1 MVLTSPLPMET
12 SPVMR
17 LHVIFKYI
25 RMVAL
30 TACMALSTNQSTAAT
45 PGNLAEV
52 AVKAGNF
59 KSLVKALEA
68 SELVDALTRDTS
80 YTVFAPT
87 DDAFGKLPESLL
99 ASLFQPENKE
109 MLKTILLYHVVP
121 GTLGSK
127 EVSSVRKLSTLAG
140 EAIQIR
146 SSEGGVK
153 IDQATV
159 VQANV
164 QASNGVIHVMDE
176 VLLPASIKEQ
186 LAIKTPVMAL
196 LERAI
201 ELGVPHFNHG
211 NHQACADIYETASM
225 GLLNMDKGAMSD
237 AQRKMLSRV
246 MQTASQMH
254 DSSGRA
260 WTFRKAFDHLME
272 QQSMAL
278 K

>member
-1 MVLTSPLPMET
+1 MERSGEMKADDLFKKVCIAGLIALCALTVPASKAET
-12 SPVMR
+12 S
-17 LHVIFKYI
+17 
-25 RMVAL
+25 
-30 TACMALSTNQSTAAT
+30 N
-45 PGNLAEV
+45 NLAEV
-52 AVKAGNF
+52 AIQAGNF

-68 SELVDALTRDTS
+68 SELVDALTQDTS
-80 YTVFAPT
+80 YTVFAPA
-87 DDAFGKLPESLL
+87 DDAFKKLPETLL

-121 GTLGSK
+121 GTLRAK
-127 EVSSVRKLSTLAG
+127 EVSSVRQLSTLSG

-146 SSEGGVK
+146 TSDGGVK
-153 IDQATV
+153 VDQSTV
-159 VQANV
+159 VKANIT
-164 QASNGVIHVMDE
+164 ASNGVIHVLDE
-176 VLLPASIKEQ
+176 VLIPASVKQQ
-186 LAIKTPVMAL
+186 LTIKTPVMAL

-211 NHQACADIYETASM
+211 NHQACADIYETAAM

-237 AQRKMLSRV
+237 AQRKMLGRV
-246 MQTASQMH
+246 MQTASKMH

-260 WTFRKAFDHLME
+260 WTFRKAFDQLME

>member
-52 AVKAGNF
+52 ADKAGNF

-68 SELVDALTRDTS
+68 SELVDALSRDTS

-121 GTLGSK
+121 GTLRAK
-127 EVSSVRKLSTLAG
+127 EVSSVRQLSTLSG

-146 SSEGGVK
+146 TSDGGVK
-153 IDQATV
+153 VDQSTV
-159 VQANV
+159 VKANIT
-164 QASNGVIHVMDE
+164 ASNGVIHVLDE
-176 VLLPASIKEQ
+176 VLVPASVKQQ
-186 LAIKTPVMAL
+186 LTIKTPVMAL

-211 NHQACADIYETASM
+211 NHQACADIYETAAM

-237 AQRKMLSRV
+237 AQRKMLGRV
-246 MQTASQMH
+246 MQTASKMH

-260 WTFRKAFDHLME
+260 WTFRKAFDQLME

>member
-1 MVLTSPLPMET
+1 MERFVEMNSDNLLKNLCVAGLIALCALMVP
-12 SPVMR
+12 
-17 LHVIFKYI
+17 
-25 RMVAL
+25 
-30 TACMALSTNQSTAAT
+30 AAKAEASN
-45 PGNLAEV
+45 NLAEV
-52 AVKAGNF
+52 AVQAGNF

-68 SELVDALTRDTS
+68 SELVDALTQDTS

-87 DDAFGKLPESLL
+87 DDAFKKLPETLL

-121 GTLGSK
+121 GTLRAK
-127 EVSSVRKLSTLAG
+127 EVSSVRQLSTLSG
-140 EAIQIR
+140 EAVQIR
-146 SSEGGVK
+146 TSDGGVK
-153 IDQATV
+153 VDQSTV
-159 VQANV
+159 VKANIT
-164 QASNGVIHVMDE
+164 ASNGVIHVLDE
-176 VLLPASIKEQ
+176 VLIPASVKEQ

-211 NHQACADIYETASM
+211 NHQACADIYETAAM

-237 AQRKMLSRV
+237 AQRKMLGRV
-246 MQTASQMH
+246 MQAASQMH

-260 WTFRKAFDHLME
+260 WTFRKAFDRLME